1 MRAQTRRA
9 GATAGRP
16 RDAAAAIVRRAH
28 GRHRLKN
35 DRTGL
40 AIIAAALPMP
50 LMIIAM
56 IAAQASPAKTP
67 TTSRT
72 SAPAHD
78 AKPAS
83 TPASTPAKRTILSI
97 AIPDRADAKTVSA
110 GYSRAELRCLAR
122 AVYFEAGHEPI
133 EGQVAIAEVVI
144 ARSQDRRWKGDL
156 CSTIRQPNQFSF
168 VKGGRTT
175 PIEDPTVAQTMMD
188 LVRRVA
194 TGKVSSRA
202 KGALYYHAD
211 YSKPVWRHALAQKI
225 RIKTHIFYTDP
236 VAST

>member
-9 GATAGRP
+9 GAEAGRP
-16 RDAAAAIVRRAH
+16 SDAAAAIVRRAH
-28 GRHRLKN
+28 GRPRLKN

-50 LMIIAM
+50 LVIVAM
-56 IAAQASPAKTP
+56 IAAQASPARTP
-67 TTSRT
+67 ATSRT
-72 SAPAHD
+72 SAQAHD

-83 TPASTPAKRTILSI
+83 TPAKRTVLSI

-122 AVYFEAGHEPI
+122 AVYFEAGHEPL

-144 ARSQDRRWKGDL
+144 ARSQDPRWKGDL